1 MVHVGFFS
9 FHHLKM
15 HTPSFPLYHTI
26 KQKAELLSMLSYEEQ
41 MELCELLN
49 KNLDHEGSELL
60 YVLIKYY
67 SILENR
73 YPHDILPYKSKI
85 NKGGMK
91 FDLSVMPSDLVKMI
105 KIFVELHETK
115 MKEEQEREKHKNI

>member
-1 MVHVGFFS
+1 MS
-9 FHHLKM
+9 S

-26 KQKAELLSMLSYEEQ
+26 KQRAESRSILSYEEQ
-41 MELCELLN
+41 MELCESLS

-73 YPHDILPYKSKI
+73 YPQDTLPYKPKV
-85 NKGGMK
+85 NKGGIK
-91 FDLSVMPSDLVKMI
+91 FDLSSMPSGLVKMI
-105 KIFVELHETK
+105 KTFFELHEAK
-115 MKEEQEREKHKNI
+115 MMEEQEREKQKNI